1 MDFNQG
7 FGGMNQ
13 NFNMGMNNGFN
24 MNNNGFEMAANR
36 MGFNNNMNNCMG
48 MDNMGN
54 NNMNNGMF
62 IGNNDNM
69 GNMGNNCMNMNNCG
83 MGNVMNN
90 NGMFMGNNFMNMNN
104 NNNICNMMNNN
115 FGMNP
120 CMNNNM
126 NMMANILAIQLMQN
140 CVNIQNAVFQ
150 RIQNLQQLN
159 EVNNQNI
166 QPQVQNQSQ
175 IQTQIQ
181 PIPQEDY
188 KIRGFINLYFR
199 QAENPTNPQ
208 LVTNDSKTPNSIMIQ
223 CHLNDKIADIIEK
236 YRTKSSDREGKFFIF
251 NAKKLILT
259 LTAAESGLNDFS
271 TIFVLKT
278 KNVKGALFNI
288 FL

>member
-1 MDFNQG
+1 
-7 FGGMNQ
+7 
-13 NFNMGMNNGFN
+13 
-24 MNNNGFEMAANR
+24 
-36 MGFNNNMNNCMG
+36 
-48 MDNMGN
+48 
-54 NNMNNGMF
+54 
-62 IGNNDNM
+62 
-69 GNMGNNCMNMNNCG
+69 
-83 MGNVMNN
+83 
-90 NGMFMGNNFMNMNN
+90 
-104 NNNICNMMNNN
+104 
-115 FGMNP
+115 
-120 CMNNNM
+120 
-126 NMMANILAIQLMQN
+126 MMANILAIQLMQN
-140 CVNIQNAVFQ
+140 YVNIQNAVFQ

-259 LTAAESGLNDFS
+259 LTAAESGLKDSS
-271 TIFVLKT
+271 TILVLKT

>member
-1 MDFNQG
+1 
-7 FGGMNQ
+7 
-13 NFNMGMNNGFN
+13 
-24 MNNNGFEMAANR
+24 
-36 MGFNNNMNNCMG
+36 
-48 MDNMGN
+48 
-54 NNMNNGMF
+54 
-62 IGNNDNM
+62 
-69 GNMGNNCMNMNNCG
+69 
-83 MGNVMNN
+83 
-90 NGMFMGNNFMNMNN
+90 
-104 NNNICNMMNNN
+104 
-115 FGMNP
+115 
-120 CMNNNM
+120 
-126 NMMANILAIQLMQN
+126 MMANILAIQLMQN
-140 CVNIQNAVFQ
+140 YVNIQNAVFQ

-236 YRTKSSDREGKFFIF
+236 YRTQSSDREGKFFIF

-259 LTAAESGLNDFS
+259 LTAEESGLNDYS
-271 TIFVLKT
+271 TILVLKT

>member
-54 NNMNNGMF
+54 NKNM
-62 IGNNDNM
+62 
-69 GNMGNNCMNMNNCG
+69 
-83 MGNVMNN
+83 N
-90 NGMFMGNNFMNMNN
+90 NGMFMGNNGNMGNMGNNFMNMNNN

-259 LTAAESGLNDFS
+259 LTAAESGLKDSS
-271 TIFVLKT
+271 TILVLKT

>member
-1 MDFNQG
+1 
-7 FGGMNQ
+7 MNQ

-24 MNNNGFEMAANR
+24 MNNNGFEMAANS
-36 MGFNNNMNNCMG
+36 MGFNNNMNNG
-48 MDNMGN
+48 MFMGN
-54 NNMNNGMF
+54 NG
-62 IGNNDNM
+62 NM
-69 GNMGNNCMNMNNCG
+69 GNMGNNFMNMN
-83 MGNVMNN
+83 
-90 NGMFMGNNFMNMNN
+90 NN

-120 CMNNNM
+120 CMNNMNM

-140 CVNIQNAVFQ
+140 YVNIQNAVFQ

-199 QAENPTNPQ
+199 QAENQTNPQ

-259 LTAAESGLNDFS
+259 LTAAESGLKDSS
-271 TIFVLKT
+271 TILVLKT

>member
-1 MDFNQG
+1 MSFNQG

-13 NFNMGMNNGFN
+13 NFNMGANNGFN
-24 MNNNGFEMAANR
+24 MNNKGFEMAANN
-36 MGFNNNMNNCMG
+36 MGFNNNINNCMG
-48 MDNMGN
+48 MNNMGNN

-62 IGNNDNM
+62 MGNNCMNM

-83 MGNVMNN
+83 MGNAMNN
-90 NGMFMGNNFMNMNN
+90 NGMLLGNNFMN

-126 NMMANILAIQLMQN
+126 NMNMMANIQAIQLYQN
-140 CVNIQNAVFQ
+140 FVNLQNAVYQ
-150 RIQNLQQLN
+150 QNLQKLN
-159 EVNNQNI
+159 EINNQNI

-175 IQTQIQ
+175 IQTPLQ

-188 KIRGFINLYFR
+188 KSRGFINLYFR
-199 QAENPTNPQ
+199 QSENPTNPQ
-208 LVTNDSKTPNSIMIQ
+208 LVTNDSKTPNAIMIQ

-236 YRTKSSDREGKFFIF
+236 YRTKSGDREGKFFIF

-271 TIFVLKT
+271 TILVLKT
-278 KNVKGALFNI
+278 KNVKGA
-288 FL
+288 